1 MGTLKEWLGKHS
13 RRLRVSWGMIS
24 EIGAKGSEPQKGKE
38 FISDVKFGRVYGWD
52 HLTEKK
58 NKGEVKDGLGV
69 KQQTGEEAL
78 MERMALESISESAD
92 NDDIS
97 LGDEKPESTGA
108 TIRLPESATPSAVQL
123 TPAEEERDAADRV
136 ATLGTD
142 RSSAAS
148 QGGGV
153 KDWFKGWGENERSP
167 AAFLWA
173 PGGRPVGAS
182 RPNVDDAGSDRCPQD
197 RIVGP
202 GGIDNDDTTSSGV

>member
-1 MGTLKEWLGKHS
+1 
-13 RRLRVSWGMIS
+13 MIS

-58 NKGEVKDGLGV
+58 NNGKVKDGMGV
-69 KQQTGEEAL
+69 KQQAGEETL
-78 MERMALESISESAD
+78 MERMALESISESTD

-108 TIRLPESATPSAVQL
+108 TIRLPESAALSAVQL
-123 TPAEEERDAADRV
+123 TPAEEKRDAADRV

-148 QGGGV
+148 QGAGV
-153 KDWFKGWGENERSP
+153 KDWFKGWDENERSP

-182 RPNVDDAGSDRCPQD
+182 RPHVDDAGSDRCPQD